1 MFELMV
7 IPDDFGVTPDQ
18 RLDLTVRSMEE
29 VVTISQKIQ
38 NFCTEKGIDN
48 RRSYLAGLATEEMAG
63 NIVEHGFAGDNRAHS
78 IDVRVVHKG
87 DDIILR
93 LRDDCRPFDPVTMNR
108 IAEGDDSGANIGLKM
123 IFGILKDVEYQNI
136 LGMNVLTM
144 KI

>member
-1 MFELMV
+1 M
-7 IPDDFGVTPDQ
+7 
-18 RLDLTVRSMEE
+18 
-29 VVTISQKIQ
+29 
-38 NFCTEKGIDN
+38 
-48 RRSYLAGLATEEMAG
+48 
-63 NIVEHGFAGDNRAHS
+63 
-78 IDVRVVHKG
+78 RVVHKG

-108 IAEGDDSGANIGLKM
+108 IAEGGDAGANIGLKM